1 DDVDQIASELSEA
14 ATRLAALEETEAGR
28 SRRSIDLLEAAL
40 AEHADHGDQPCPVCG
55 EGVLDTDWRSRAE
68 AQVQELKRT
77 AAAYDEAARA
87 LDETRRRA
95 QSLIAPVPFE
105 LSASVAGLE
114 TEPCREQWER
124 WASPPA
130 DPEGLEE
137 HLRTAFPPFATEFEQ
152 LQKGAAALKAEG
164 EDTWRPLA
172 VRIAATVEKARD
184 ALAQDAQA
192 KALKRAEGALVA
204 ATGRIRSQRF
214 QPIADRAIGLWE
226 SLRLQSNVELTK
238 VELTGARTRR
248 RVDLDVKVDG
258 ADTAALGVV
267 SQGAVYCL
275 ALSLFLHRA
284 LLPDSPFRFIAIDD
298 PVQAMDPA
306 RVDGLPR
313 VSAQISGTRQL
324 IVFTHDDRLPAAL
337 HRLQIPHTALQVTRR
352 AGSIVEV
359 RRTVDPVNQYFLD
372 ARAVEKDDSLP
383 DGVAARVVPGLC
395 RLGIEAA
402 CMEAVRRR
410 RI

>member
-1 DDVDQIASELSEA
+1 HTRSSRRCVATRVCPQWVRRCFFFQAEDGIRDFHVTGFRRVLFRSLDRILHLQLPSADDVDQVANELSEA

-152 LQKGAAALKAEG
+152 L
-164 EDTWRPLA
+164 
-172 VRIAATVEKARD
+172 
-184 ALAQDAQA
+184 
-192 KALKRAEGALVA
+192 
-204 ATGRIRSQRF
+204 
-214 QPIADRAIGLWE
+214 
-226 SLRLQSNVELTK
+226 
-238 VELTGARTRR
+238 
-248 RVDLDVKVDG
+248 
-258 ADTAALGVV
+258 
-267 SQGAVYCL
+267 
-275 ALSLFLHRA
+275 
-284 LLPDSPFRFIAIDD
+284 
-298 PVQAMDPA
+298 
-306 RVDGLPR
+306 
-313 VSAQISGTRQL
+313 
-324 IVFTHDDRLPAAL
+324 
-337 HRLQIPHTALQVTRR
+337 
-352 AGSIVEV
+352 
-359 RRTVDPVNQYFLD
+359 
-372 ARAVEKDDSLP
+372 
-383 DGVAARVVPGLC
+383 
-395 RLGIEAA
+395 
-402 CMEAVRRR
+402 
-410 RI
+410 